1 MNASSTPRAHA
12 TRDRARGARGRPRE
26 WLRLIADALE
36 DRQLELVVDLEWF
49 AQAIDGVPSTVRTCG
64 AIDALRARLEQLVLT
79 TQALHAVQCDAH
91 DPHLAQLFAT
101 EAPIAAYVD
110 AIYGFCEAVTVS
122 MLAVARGLRRGD
134 AVWTALPRAGIGRS
148 IARVD
153 LLARAVC
160 EERIALR
167 ARGEPFARL
176 GEHLDALAQAT
187 SWLHARPC
195 RR

>member
-1 MNASSTPRAHA
+1 M
-12 TRDRARGARGRPRE
+12 ARERESGAPARPRE

-36 DRQLELVVDLEWF
+36 DRQLDLVVDLEWF
-49 AQAIDGVPSTVRTCG
+49 AQAIDGVASTLRTRA
-64 AIDALRARLEQLVLT
+64 AIDALRARLEQLVRT

-91 DPHLAQLFAT
+91 DAHLAPLFADD
-101 EAPIAAYVD
+101 APIAAYVD
-110 AIYGFCEAVTVS
+110 AVYGFCEADTVS

-148 IARVD
+148 IAQVD
-153 LLARAVC
+153 RLARAVG
-160 EERIALR
+160 EERIALG
-167 ARGEPFARL
+167 ARGEPFVRL
-176 GEHLDALAQAT
+176 AEHLDALTDAA

>member
-1 MNASSTPRAHA
+1 MA
-12 TRDRARGARGRPRE
+12 RDRESDARARPRE
-26 WLRLIADALE
+26 WPRLIADALE
-36 DRQLELVVDLEWF
+36 DRQLDLVVDLEWF
-49 AQAIDGVPSTVRTCG
+49 AQAIDGVASTVRTRS

-91 DPHLAQLFAT
+91 DPRLAPLFAT

-110 AIYGFCEAVTVS
+110 AVYAFCEAITVA
-122 MLAVARGLRRGD
+122 MVAVARGLRRGD

-148 IARVD
+148 IAQVD
-153 LLARAVC
+153 RLARAVC
-160 EERIALR
+160 EERIALA

-176 GEHLDALAQAT
+176 GEHLDVLTDASA
-187 SWLHARPC
+187 WLHARPC